1 MVEIA
6 KALAF
11 DAGIVIMDEPTSA
24 LSDAET
30 RRLFQIIRAL
40 KAEGRAIIY
49 ISHRLEEV
57 AEIGDRVTVLRDGR
71 KVGSAD
77 VASRRRR
84 RLRTRLDRRGRERRH
99 QRVRRRG
106 QPVRL
111 ARGRAVAGARAPV
124 IVVGSPCTWT
134 PWALR

>member
-6 KALAF
+6 KALTL
-11 DAGIVIMDEPTSA
+11 DARIVIMDEPTSA
-24 LSDAET
+24 LTDRET

-57 AEIGDRVTVLRDGR
+57 AEMGDRVRVLRDGR

-77 VASRRRR
+77 VA
-84 RLRTRLDRRGRERRH
+84 
-99 QRVRRRG
+99 
-106 QPVRL
+106 
-111 ARGRAVAGARAPV
+111 AVAIP
-124 IVVGSPCTWT
+124 T
-134 PWALR
+134 